1 MKLWLK
7 IFLSILILSLSSL
20 FISTYFVIR
29 KNHESN
35 LSREQERSLNE
46 LELIKISLESNVDF
60 AVSSKEAITAL
71 ISRYGEYYEQK
82 GIGLL
87 LYQKNEYLYNRL
99 NTLEVSDYE
108 ALLAVKPDSKMAQVL
123 TGEDGNY
130 ILVSD
135 LLSEKSN
142 TVLLYSRN
150 INEIYDSRNQSIRLT
165 LYLSVILSLLLG
177 IFSYLYT
184 RFITRPFKKLQ
195 RSAAAISEGNYSIRL
210 EETDKEF
217 TPVAAAFNQMI
228 ENVGQ
233 HTRELENR
241 AKERQ
246 EFIDDLSHEMNTP
259 LTSIQGYSEF
269 LLTANATEEQR
280 YLAAQSINKDA
291 RRMREMYTKLMNLTF
306 IREHAM
312 EIEEFS
318 VDELVNSVKESLFLS
333 FKEQGIQFITEN
345 QIKEMKGDKTLLE
358 MLLTNLLHNSQQAI
372 SSGGRVIF
380 RAYMEGAVPTFKV
393 EDNGC
398 GIPKD
403 KINEIIKPFVRVD
416 KSRSRKTGGAGLG
429 LALVQRIASLHQAKL
444 IIESEFSKGTQV
456 ILQFPEAESV
466 AAAGENQ
473 E

>member
-29 KNHESN
+29 KNHNSN

-46 LELIKISLESNVDF
+46 LELIRSSLESNVDF
-60 AVSSKEAITAL
+60 AVSSKEAMTAL

-87 LYQKNEYLYNRL
+87 LYQKEGYLYNRL
-99 NTLEVSDYE
+99 NSLKASQYE
-108 ALLAVKPDSKMAQVL
+108 ALLSVKPDNKMVQVL
-123 TGEDGNY
+123 TGKDGKY

-150 INEIYDSRNQSIRLT
+150 INEIYESRNQSIRLT

-177 IFSYLYT
+177 IFSYVYT

-195 RSAAAISEGNYSIRL
+195 GSAAVIAEGNYSIRL

-217 TPVAAAFNQMI
+217 APVAAAFNQMI
-228 ENVGQ
+228 ENIGQ

-241 AKERQ
+241 ARERQ

-280 YLAAQSINKDA
+280 YLAAQSIHKDA
-291 RRMREMYTKLMNLTF
+291 KRMREMYTKLMNLTF
-306 IREHAM
+306 IREHAV
-312 EIEEFS
+312 ETEEFS
-318 VDELVNSVKESLFLS
+318 VDELVNSVRESLFIS
-333 FKEQGIQFITEN
+333 FKQQGIQLITEN
-345 QIKEMKGDKTLLE
+345 QLKMIKGDKTLLE
-358 MLLTNLLHNSQQAI
+358 MLLTNLLYNSQQATG
-372 SSGGRVIF
+372 SGGMVIL
-380 RAYMEGAVPTFKV
+380 RTYMEGSAPIFMV

-403 KINEIIKPFVRVD
+403 KISEIIKPFVRVD

-429 LALVQRIASLHQAKL
+429 LALVQRIATLHQAKL
-444 IIESEFSKGTQV
+444 IIESEYGKGTRV
-456 ILQFPEAESV
+456 IVQFPEAAV
-466 AAAGENQ
+466 CT
-473 E
+473 